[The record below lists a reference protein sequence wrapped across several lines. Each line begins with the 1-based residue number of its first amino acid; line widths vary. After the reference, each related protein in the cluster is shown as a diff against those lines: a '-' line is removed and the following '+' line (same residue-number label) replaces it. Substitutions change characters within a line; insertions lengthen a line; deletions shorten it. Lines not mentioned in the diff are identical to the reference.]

1 MATKRI
7 NKKKLAEEATKVV
20 AKTEEAA
27 KAVAEK
33 AGEAVKNTGDAIE
46 ANMNK
51 PEVKESA
58 CVIADA
64 VKDTAADAVEEAREF
79 VKATTK
85 AVKAV
90 RTKVADTVLEVEWLS
105 VSIPEVETAVKK
117 HAADNGLKGDINI
130 YLNVTE
136 KAAYYTVNGN
146 GGEGQKVLF
155 SEI

>member
-1 MATKRI
+1 
-7 NKKKLAEEATKVV
+7 
-20 AKTEEAA
+20 
-27 KAVAEK
+27 
-33 AGEAVKNTGDAIE
+33 
-46 ANMNK
+46 MNK

-58 CVIADA
+58 GVIADA

-79 VKATTK
+79 VKTTTK
-85 AVKAV
+85 AVKAA
-90 RTKVADTVLEVEWLS
+90 RTKVADTVLEVEGLS
-105 VSIPEVETAVKK
+105 VSIPEVEKAVKK

>member
-46 ANMNK
+46 TNMNK

-58 CVIADA
+58 GVIADA

-79 VKATTK
+79 VKA
-85 AVKAV
+85 
-90 RTKVADTVLEVEWLS
+90 
-105 VSIPEVETAVKK
+105 VKK
-117 HAADNGLKGDINI
+117 HAADNDLKGDINI
-130 YLNVTE
+130 YLNITE

>member
-1 MATKRI
+1 MAALFFR
-7 NKKKLAEEATKVV
+7 
-20 AKTEEAA
+20 
-27 KAVAEK
+27 
-33 AGEAVKNTGDAIE
+33 
-46 ANMNK
+46 
-51 PEVKESA
+51 PRESA
-58 CVIADA
+58 EQNAQCRQSQQFSSFVLPFPLPVYIQVPALPA
-64 VKDTAADAVEEAREF
+64 LRETDTSVSAA
-79 VKATTK
+79 K

-90 RTKVADTVLEVEWLS
+90 RTKVADTVLEVEGLS